1 MKTRDVMEFMS
12 DQDDKLAAYEAE
24 VRDARPALLRKSLT
38 EEIEAALEAQRRGD
52 SEAVRSH
59 QAHVKYLRNELKKYK
74 H

>member
-1 MKTRDVMEFMS
+1 MKTRDVMDFMS
-12 DQDDKLAAYEAE
+12 DQDEKLAAYEAE
-24 VRDARPALLRKSLT
+24 VCDARPAQLRRSLT

-59 QAHVKYLRNELKKYK
+59 QAHAKYLRNELKKYK